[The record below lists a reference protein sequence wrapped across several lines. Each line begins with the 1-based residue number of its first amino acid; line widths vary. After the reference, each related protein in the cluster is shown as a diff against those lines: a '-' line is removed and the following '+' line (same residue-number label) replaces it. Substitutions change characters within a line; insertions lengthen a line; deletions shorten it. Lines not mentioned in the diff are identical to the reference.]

1 MSTDKKPHKK
11 AFVLF
16 LLALLSA
23 WSAFFLR
30 DAALEEGNQES
41 RERQFVI
48 SAEQLAG
55 VQRLVIWQRERVEY
69 PHGAESREQNDTPV
83 ASSVVP
89 DYFYQRVR
97 VYYGV
102 NRRGEAVVLTDAY
115 REHAVVQLL
124 EEEPEQSANFT
135 ASIQGDTLFIYYPR
149 VEIEGR
155 RNRLREIHLPR
166 QINRIHANT
175 ESLIVT
181 VDAGLTYLEDA
192 EVARPAARP
201 AFRTLPAA
209 EELLPETLHVR
220 SAGLKLNGDP
230 LRELHYHACA
240 KNMEDAAQQEL
251 TYTEASF
258 DIASGSLTQ
267 LHATLHEGMDVYMRT
282 PTLEKGVLKSDA
294 KALLRLENMRTLDAL
309 QWQPLQQAERDALK
323 QPCIPEDTEGES
335 AHAESVKG

>member
-1 MSTDKKPHKK
+1 MKTEKQPRKK
-11 AFVLF
+11 ALVLF

-23 WSAFFLR
+23 WSVFFLPGT
-30 DAALEEGNQES
+30 ALEEDEQER
-41 RERQFVI
+41 REEQFVI

-69 PHGAESREQNDTPV
+69 PYGAESREQNDTPV

-102 NRRGEAVVLTDAY
+102 NRRGEAAILTDTY
-115 REHAVVQLL
+115 RQHAMQLL
-124 EEEPEQSANFT
+124 EEEPEQSDSFT

-175 ESLIVT
+175 TNLIVT
-181 VDAGLTYLEDA
+181 VDADLQYLEDGEDA
-192 EVARPAARP
+192 EDAEMARPAARP

-240 KNMEDAAQQEL
+240 ENMEDAAQQEL

-258 DIASGSLTQ
+258 DISSDSLTQ
-267 LHATLHEGMDVYMRT
+267 LYATLHKGMDVSLRT
-282 PTLEKGVLKSDA
+282 PELQQAVLKSDA
-294 KALLRLENMRTLDAL
+294 EAMLTADNMRVLGAL
-309 QWQPLQQAERDALK
+309 QWQPLKRKERDAVK
-323 QPCIPEDTEGES
+323 QPCIPE
-335 AHAESVKG
+335 AAAEKP